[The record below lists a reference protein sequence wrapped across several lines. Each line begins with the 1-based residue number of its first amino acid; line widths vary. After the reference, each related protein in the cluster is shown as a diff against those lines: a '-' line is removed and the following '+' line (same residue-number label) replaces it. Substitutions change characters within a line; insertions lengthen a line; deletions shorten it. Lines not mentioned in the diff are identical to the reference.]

1 MTINHNVDPYIYNC
15 LTSEHLKAVNEYMED
30 SHTATWFSN
39 TEKNDGS
46 KKVLTAEVIY
56 FYMFSYGIPKECE
69 RWHFNNLATL
79 LRVFSEENK
88 PKKKMTREQM
98 AAHHRAVNKARRAKH
113 RKR

>member
-1 MTINHNVDPYIYNC
+1 
-15 LTSEHLKAVNEYMED
+15 MED
-30 SHTATWFSN
+30 PHTATWFSN
-39 TEKNDGS
+39 KDKADGD
-46 KKVLTAEVIY
+46 KKILTSEVIY

-88 PKKKMTREQM
+88 PKKKKSREQI